1 MRTTLDIT
9 LTQTCNIPGLSA
21 HAHDLPGYPGI
32 ICIDFINKGNKE
44 LPANLQ
50 SIMLV
55 PEDQEAPHLGKDRTL
70 YTVPGDYS
78 EVIVDITLGEV
89 NGSEFIAANVTV
101 RNPAGESF
109 SHPHVPCEL
118 P

>member
-1 MRTTLDIT
+1 MRTTLDVT

-55 PEDQEAPHLGKDRTL
+55 PEDQQAPHLGKDRTL
-70 YTVPGDYS
+70 YTVPDDYS
-78 EVIVDITLGEV
+78 EVIIDITLGVV
-89 NGSEFIAANVTV
+89 NDRDLIVANMTIK
-101 RNPAGESF
+101 NTLGDSL
-109 SHPHVPCEL
+109 SHTHVPCEL